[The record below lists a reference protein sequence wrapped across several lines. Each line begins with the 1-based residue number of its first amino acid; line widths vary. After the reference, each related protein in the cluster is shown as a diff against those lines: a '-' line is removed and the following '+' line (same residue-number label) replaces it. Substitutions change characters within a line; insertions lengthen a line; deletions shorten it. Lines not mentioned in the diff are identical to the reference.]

1 MYAAV
6 RGYGLYKTEDNGLN
20 WKQILSA
27 NAHALALDESDE
39 QRLWV
44 GVEPVGL
51 WRSEDGGGT
60 WLDLSDNLRRL
71 PTALDWRFPSP
82 PYQAR
87 LRALCQV
94 PGQPQ
99 TLLAGIEIGG
109 LIRSDDGGNQW
120 QLSGDEIEED
130 VHALAVQ
137 PAGQNFWL
145 ASTGDGSYRSV
156 DGGQS
161 WEPASDGMVE
171 FYTGSVVIL
180 RSGAAVITATGT
192 PPGTWIENAT
202 STLYYSADEAATW
215 QRVELEQPEYITAL
229 AGDTLSP
236 KNVYA
241 GTQSGRLYLSRDE
254 GRTWEVMAEL
264 SVEINSIVAL
274 RVG

>member
-156 DGGQS
+156 YGGQS

-254 GRTWEVMAEL
+254 GRTWEVMAE
-264 SVEINSIVAL
+264 
-274 RVG
+274 